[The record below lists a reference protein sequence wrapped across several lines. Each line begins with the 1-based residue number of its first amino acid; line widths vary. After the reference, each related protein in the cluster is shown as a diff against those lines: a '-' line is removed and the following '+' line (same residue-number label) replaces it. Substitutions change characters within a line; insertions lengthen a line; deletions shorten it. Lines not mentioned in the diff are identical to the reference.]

1 MVAGEE
7 EAKKQRTRA
16 GAPPKRVEEVVA
28 GASLLPTN
36 MMAGASLLPTNMVAG
51 VVKTARLSPQK
62 KLMAVEEIVE
72 EVKV

>member
-16 GAPPKRVEEVVA
+16 GAPPKRVEEVV
-28 GASLLPTN
+28 
-36 MMAGASLLPTNMVAG
+36 AGASLLPTNMVAG